1 MNHFY
6 LLEDIS
12 DVVAEAF
19 EVLNHELILKSF
31 DDLEVDKSILSIHTI
46 CNVGGK

>member
-12 DVVAEAF
+12 DVVAESF
-19 EVLNHELILKSF
+19 EVLNDELILESF
-31 DDLEVDKSILSIHTI
+31 DDLQVDECILSNHP
-46 CNVGGK
+46 KWSYWR